1 MESEYIEKEETERE
15 EIEREET
22 KREEMDRWETEREDE
37 KALHHLEFY
46 PMTSCFQG
54 VCFTTVVPL
63 LPLTRNH

>member
-37 KALHHLEFY
+37 KALHHLKFY
-46 PMTSCFQG
+46 PTTSCLQG
-54 VCFTTVVPL
+54 VCFTTVQQL
-63 LPLTRNH
+63 LPVTRNH